1 MTSTDH
7 TPLDGTRDATR
18 RPAPGARIPALVAY
32 VFRACLPRRR
42 LAVLG
47 LPAAVIVLTGVL
59 SRGVTDVDA
68 SESFARI
75 GDGMI
80 FGLALP
86 LGALVIGDA
95 VLGAEIRAGTL
106 AFSWMTPTR
115 FWELAVARWLGG
127 WLVALLTLVPVAVL
141 ATVVG
146 GVSDQAG
153 AIALAA
159 AAGTAA
165 HVALF
170 VFIGCVTRRAAVWSL
185 AVVLLVERLLGAA
198 LTGIAQLSPTWEA
211 RAVYAVLA
219 DVPDDLVRSGIPG
232 GWGAVVRL
240 AIITVVF
247 MAGTTW
253 GLRHLELTGSH
264 D

>member
-1 MTSTDH
+1 MTSAAT
-7 TPLDGTRDATR
+7 TGTGARRLAPGTR
-18 RPAPGARIPALVAY
+18 IPTLVVY
-32 VFRACLPRRR
+32 VFRACMPRKR

-47 LPAAVIVLTGVL
+47 LPAAVIVLSGVL
-59 SRGVTDVDA
+59 SRTVTDVDA
-68 SESFARI
+68 AESFARI

-95 VLGAEIRAGTL
+95 VLGAEVRAGTL
-106 AFSWMTPTR
+106 AFTWMTPTR

-127 WLVALLTLVPVAVL
+127 WILALVTLVPVAVI
-141 ATVVG
+141 ATIIA
-146 GVSDQAG
+146 GVSDHAG
-153 AIALAA
+153 PIALAA

-185 AVVLLVERLLGAA
+185 GVVLLVERLLGAA

-232 GWGAVVRL
+232 GWWAVVRL
-240 AIITVVF
+240 AVITAVLLT
-247 MAGTTW
+247 GTTW

>member
-1 MTSTDH
+1 MTST
-7 TPLDGTRDATR
+7 TTARM
-18 RPAPGARIPALVAY
+18 APGARIPALVGY
-32 VFRACLPRRR
+32 VFRACMPRKR

-47 LPAAVIVLTGVL
+47 LPAAVIVLSGVL
-59 SRGVTDVDA
+59 SRTVTDVDA
-68 SESFARI
+68 AESFARI

-106 AFSWMTPTR
+106 AFTWTTPTR
-115 FWELAVARWLGG
+115 FWELAVSRWLGG
-127 WLVALLTLVPVAVL
+127 WIVALVTLVPVAVL
-141 ATVVG
+141 STIIAGVG
-146 GVSDQAG
+146 GQAG
-153 AIALAA
+153 PIAIAAA
-159 AAGTAA
+159 SGTAA

-185 AVVLLVERLLGAA
+185 AVVLLGERLLGAA

-211 RAVYAVLA
+211 RAVYAALA

-240 AIITVVF
+240 AIITVVLV
-247 MAGTTW
+247 AGTTW

>member
-1 MTSTDH
+1 MTTT
-7 TPLDGTRDATR
+7 TPRPTGSAAR
-18 RPAPGARIPALVAY
+18 RLPALVTY
-32 VFRACLPRRR
+32 VFRACMPRKR

-47 LPAAVIVLTGVL
+47 LPVLVILVTGLL
-59 SRGVTDVDA
+59 SRTVTELEA

-75 GDGMI
+75 ADGMV

-95 VLGAEIRAGTL
+95 VLGAEARSGTL
-106 AFSWMTPTR
+106 AFSWLTPTR
-115 FWELAVARWLGG
+115 HWELALARWFGG
-127 WLVALLTLVPVAVL
+127 WVLALVTLVPAAVL
-141 ATVVG
+141 ASLV
-146 GVSDQAG
+146 AG
-153 AIALAA
+153 AGDHAGPMALAA
-159 AAGTAA
+159 ASGTAA

-170 VFIGCVTRRAAVWSL
+170 VFIGCVARRAAVWSL

-211 RAVYAVLA
+211 RAVYVGVA

-232 GWGAVVRL
+232 GGDAVIRL
-240 AIITVVF
+240 LIITAVLV
-247 MAGTTW
+247 AGTTW
-253 GLRHLELTGSH
+253 GLRHLELTGNR

>member
-1 MTSTDH
+1 MTATESTA
-7 TPLDGTRDATR
+7 TPA
-18 RPAPGARIPALVAY
+18 RPLAPGARIPALVAY
-32 VFRACLPRRR
+32 VFRACVPRKR

-47 LPAAVIVLTGVL
+47 LPAAVILLTGVL
-59 SRGVTDVDA
+59 SRGVADVEA
-68 SESFARI
+68 AESFARI

-95 VLGAEIRAGTL
+95 VLGAEVRAGTL

-127 WLVALLTLVPVAVL
+127 WILALVTLVPAAVL
-141 ATVVG
+141 ATLVA
-146 GVSDQAG
+146 GVPDQAG
-153 AIALAA
+153 PIALAA

-211 RAVYAVLA
+211 RAVYAALA

-240 AIITVVF
+240 AIITAVF
-247 MAGTTW
+247 VSGTVW